1 MLGEVMAHYGLAQP
15 FYDAGWFETEHHR
28 QVVRTLVWAV
38 AHRRLIAMAGLVG
51 SGKTA
56 FLRRV
61 QDDLARDG
69 KVLISKCLSVEK
81 DRLRLPTL
89 ITALFYDLTVD
100 REPRVPSFSER
111 RERELRDLIR
121 KARRPVALFID
132 EAHDLHNNTLIGL
145 KRLMEVV
152 GDAGGSLSI
161 VLCGHPKLKNDL
173 QRPTMEEI
181 GYRTTIITFEGIAGQ
196 QRPYIA
202 WLLKACAVEGTSPA
216 DIVEDAALDL
226 LAQRLTT
233 PLQIEQY
240 LTRALEEGFRVGE
253 RPITPQLIE
262 TILSPQLD
270 EPGPR
275 LRRHGYDVRA
285 IAELHRRQ
293 SRGHPGVSARRAGG
307 RPHARDHRSLACR
320 RPADLS
326 SRDQSQAA

>member
-1 MLGEVMAHYGLAQP
+1 MAHYGLAQP
-15 FYDAGWFETEHHR
+15 FHDAGWFETEHHR
-28 QVVRTLVWAV
+28 QVARTLAWAV

-61 QDDLARDG
+61 QDDLVREG

-89 ITALFYDLTVD
+89 IAALFYDLAAD
-100 REPRVPSFSER
+100 REPRIPSFSER

-121 KARRPVALFID
+121 KTRRPVALFID
-132 EAHDLHNNTLIGL
+132 EAHDLHNNTLVGL

-152 GDAGGSLSI
+152 SDAGGSLSI
-161 VLCGHPKLKNDL
+161 VLSGHPKLKNDL

-196 QRPYIA
+196 QQPYIA
-202 WLLKACAVEGTSPA
+202 WLLKACALEGTSPT
-216 DIVEDAALDL
+216 DILEETAVDL
-226 LAQRLTT
+226 LARRLST

-240 LTRALEEGFRVGE
+240 LTRALEEGYRVGE

-270 EPGPR
+270 ELEPR

-285 IAELHRRQ
+285 VAELANAKAADIQ
-293 SRGHPGVSARRAGG
+293 ALLRGELEAVRTREITDRLRAAGL
-307 RPHARDHRSLACR
+307 PI
-320 RPADLS
+320 
-326 SRDQSQAA
+326 

>member
-1 MLGEVMAHYGLAQP
+1 MAHYGLAQP

-28 QVVRTLVWAV
+28 QVARTLAWAV
-38 AHRRLIAMAGLVG
+38 AHRRLIAMTGLVG

-61 QDDLARDG
+61 QDDLAREG

-89 ITALFYDLTVD
+89 IAALFYDLAAD
-100 REPRVPSFSER
+100 REPRIPSFSER

-121 KARRPVALFID
+121 KTKRPVALFID
-132 EAHDLHNNTLIGL
+132 EAHDLHNNTLVGL

-152 GDAGGSLSI
+152 SDAGGSLSI
-161 VLCGHPKLKNDL
+161 VLSGHPKLKNDL

-216 DIVEDAALDL
+216 DIVEDAAVDL
-226 LAQRLTT
+226 LARRLTT

-240 LTRALEEGFRVGE
+240 LTRALEKGFQVGE
-253 RPITPQLIE
+253 RPITPQLVE

-270 EPGPR
+270 ELEPR
-275 LRRHGYDVRA
+275 LRRHGYDVRTV
-285 IAELHRRQ
+285 AELASAKTSDIQ
-293 SRGHPGVSARRAGG
+293 ALLRGELEATRTREITDRLRAAGL
-307 RPHARDHRSLACR
+307 PI
-320 RPADLS
+320 
-326 SRDQSQAA
+326 

>member
-1 MLGEVMAHYGLAQP
+1 MLSEVMAHYGLAQP

-28 QVVRTLVWAV
+28 QVARTLAWAV

-61 QDDLARDG
+61 QGNLAREG

-89 ITALFYDLTVD
+89 IAALFYDLAAD
-100 REPRVPSFSER
+100 REPRIPSFSER

-121 KARRPVALFID
+121 KTRRPVALFID
-132 EAHDLHNNTLIGL
+132 EAHDLHNNTLVGL

-152 GDAGGSLSI
+152 SDAGGSLSI
-161 VLCGHPKLKNDL
+161 VLSGHPKLKNDL

-202 WLLKACAVEGTSPA
+202 WLLKACAVEGTSSA
-216 DIVEDAALDL
+216 DIVEDAAVDL
-226 LAQRLTT
+226 LARRLTT

-253 RPITPQLIE
+253 RPITPQLVE

-270 EPGPR
+270 ELEPR
-275 LRRHGYDVRA
+275 LRRHGYDVRTV
-285 IAELHRRQ
+285 AELASAKTSDIQ
-293 SRGHPGVSARRAGG
+293 ALLRGELEATRTREITDRLRAAGL
-307 RPHARDHRSLACR
+307 PI
-320 RPADLS
+320 
-326 SRDQSQAA
+326 

>member
-1 MLGEVMAHYGLAQP
+1 VLSEVMAHYGLAQP
-15 FYDAGWFETEHHR
+15 FHDAGWFETEHHR
-28 QVVRTLVWAV
+28 QVARTLAWAV

-61 QDDLARDG
+61 QDDLAREG

-89 ITALFYDLTVD
+89 IAALFYDLAAD
-100 REPRVPSFSER
+100 REPRIPSFSER

-121 KARRPVALFID
+121 KTKRPVALFID
-132 EAHDLHNNTLIGL
+132 EAHDLHNNTLVGL

-152 GDAGGSLSI
+152 SDAGGSLSI
-161 VLCGHPKLKNDL
+161 VLSGHPKLRNDL

-202 WLLKACAVEGTSPA
+202 WLLKACAVDGTSPA
-216 DIVEDAALDL
+216 DIVEDAAVDL
-226 LAQRLTT
+226 LARRLTT

-240 LTRALEEGFRVGE
+240 LTRALEKGFRVGE
-253 RPITPQLIE
+253 RPITPQLVE

-270 EPGPR
+270 ELEPR
-275 LRRHGYDVRA
+275 LRRHGYDVRTV
-285 IAELHRRQ
+285 AELASAKTSDIQ
-293 SRGHPGVSARRAGG
+293 ALLRGELEATRTREITDRLRAAGL
-307 RPHARDHRSLACR
+307 PI
-320 RPADLS
+320 
-326 SRDQSQAA
+326 

>member
-1 MLGEVMAHYGLAQP
+1 VLSEVMAHYGLAQP

-28 QVVRTLVWAV
+28 QVARTLAWAV

-61 QDDLARDG
+61 QDDLAREG

-89 ITALFYDLTVD
+89 IAALFYDLAAD
-100 REPRVPSFSER
+100 REPRIPSFSER

-121 KARRPVALFID
+121 KTRRPVALFID
-132 EAHDLHNNTLIGL
+132 EARDLHNNTLVGL

-152 GDAGGSLSI
+152 SDAGGSLSI
-161 VLCGHPKLKNDL
+161 VLSGHPKLKNDL

-216 DIVEDAALDL
+216 DIVEDAAVDL
-226 LAQRLTT
+226 LARRLTT

-240 LTRALEEGFRVGE
+240 LTRALEKGFQVGE
-253 RPITPQLIE
+253 RPITPQLVE

-270 EPGPR
+270 ELEPR
-275 LRRHGYDVRA
+275 LRRHGYDVRTV
-285 IAELHRRQ
+285 AELASAKTSDIQ
-293 SRGHPGVSARRAGG
+293 ALLRGELEATRTREITDRLRAAGL
-307 RPHARDHRSLACR
+307 PI
-320 RPADLS
+320 
-326 SRDQSQAA
+326 

>member
-1 MLGEVMAHYGLAQP
+1 MLSEVMAHYGLAQP

-28 QVVRTLVWAV
+28 QVARTLAWAV
-38 AHRRLIAMAGLVG
+38 AHRRLIAIAGLVG

-61 QDDLARDG
+61 QDELAREG

-89 ITALFYDLTVD
+89 ITALFYDLAAD
-100 REPRVPSFSER
+100 REPRIPSFSER
-111 RERELRDLIR
+111 RERELRDLVR
-121 KARRPVALFID
+121 KAKRPVALFID
-132 EAHDLHNNTLIGL
+132 EAHDLHNNTLVGL

-152 GDAGGSLSI
+152 SDAGGSLSI
-161 VLCGHPKLKNDL
+161 VLSGHPKLKNDL

-202 WLLKACAVEGTSPA
+202 WLLKACVATGTDPA
-216 DIVEDAALDL
+216 EIFEDAAVDL
-226 LAQRLTT
+226 LAHRLTT

-240 LTRALEEGFRVGE
+240 LTRAFEEGFRVGE

-270 EPGPR
+270 ELEPS
-275 LRRHGYDVRA
+275 LRRHGYDARA
-285 IAELHRRQ
+285 IAELAGARTGDIQ
-293 SRGHPGVSARRAGG
+293 ALLRGELEAGRTREITDRLRAAGL
-307 RPHARDHRSLACR
+307 PI
-320 RPADLS
+320 
-326 SRDQSQAA
+326 

>member
-1 MLGEVMAHYGLAQP
+1 VLSEVMAHYGLAQP

-28 QVVRTLVWAV
+28 QVARTLAWAV

-61 QDDLARDG
+61 QDDLAREG

-89 ITALFYDLTVD
+89 IAALFYDLAAD
-100 REPRVPSFSER
+100 REPRIPSFSER

-121 KARRPVALFID
+121 KTRRPVALFID
-132 EAHDLHNNTLIGL
+132 EAHDLHNNTLVGL

-152 GDAGGSLSI
+152 SDAGGSLSI
-161 VLCGHPKLKNDL
+161 VLSGHPKLKNDL

-202 WLLKACAVEGTSPA
+202 WLLKACAVDGTSPA
-216 DIVEDAALDL
+216 DIVEDAAVDL
-226 LAQRLTT
+226 LARRLTT

-240 LTRALEEGFRVGE
+240 LTRALEKGFRVGE
-253 RPITPQLIE
+253 RPITPQLVE

-270 EPGPR
+270 ELEPR
-275 LRRHGYDVRA
+275 LRRHGYDVRTV
-285 IAELHRRQ
+285 AELASAKTSDIQ
-293 SRGHPGVSARRAGG
+293 ALLRGELEATRTREITDRLRAAGL
-307 RPHARDHRSLACR
+307 PI
-320 RPADLS
+320 
-326 SRDQSQAA
+326 

>member
-1 MLGEVMAHYGLAQP
+1 MLSEVMTHYGLAQP

-28 QVVRTLVWAV
+28 QVARMLAWAV
-38 AHRRLIAMAGLVG
+38 AHRRLIALAGLVG

-61 QDDLARDG
+61 QDDLAREG

-89 ITALFYDLTVD
+89 ITALFYDLAAD
-100 REPRVPSFSER
+100 REPRIPSLSER
-111 RERELRDLIR
+111 RERELRDLVR
-121 KARRPVALFID
+121 KAKRPVALFID

-152 GDAGGSLSI
+152 SDAGGSLSI
-161 VLCGHPKLKNDL
+161 VLSGHPKLKNDL

-181 GYRTTIITFEGIAGQ
+181 GYRTTIITFEGIQGQ

-202 WLLKACAVEGTSPA
+202 WLLKACVAIGTDPA
-216 DIVEDAALDL
+216 DIIDDAAVDL
-226 LAQRLTT
+226 LAHRLTT

-270 EPGPR
+270 ELEPR
-275 LRRHGYDVRA
+275 LRRHGYDARA
-285 IAELHRRQ
+285 IAELAGARTADIQ
-293 SRGHPGVSARRAGG
+293 TLLRGELEAGRTREITDRLRAAGL
-307 RPHARDHRSLACR
+307 PI
-320 RPADLS
+320 
-326 SRDQSQAA
+326 

>member
-1 MLGEVMAHYGLAQP
+1 MLSEVMAHYGLAQP

-28 QVVRTLVWAV
+28 QVARTLAWAV

-61 QDDLARDG
+61 QDDLAREG

-89 ITALFYDLTVD
+89 IAALFYDLAAD
-100 REPRVPSFSER
+100 REPRIPSFSER

-121 KARRPVALFID
+121 KTKRPVALFID
-132 EAHDLHNNTLIGL
+132 EAHDLHNNTLVGL

-152 GDAGGSLSI
+152 SDAGRQPVDRPLRPSQAEERPAAADHGGDRLSHHDHH
-161 VLCGHPKLKNDL
+161 LRGH
-173 QRPTMEEI
+173 R
-181 GYRTTIITFEGIAGQ
+181 RTA
-196 QRPYIA
+196 
-202 WLLKACAVEGTSPA
+202 
-216 DIVEDAALDL
+216 AALHRVAARTPVLPRARALPTSSRRTAVDL
-226 LAQRLTT
+226 LARRLTT

-253 RPITPQLIE
+253 RPITPQLVE

-270 EPGPR
+270 ELEPR
-275 LRRHGYDVRA
+275 LRRHGYDVRTV
-285 IAELHRRQ
+285 AELASAKTADIQ
-293 SRGHPGVSARRAGG
+293 ALLRGELEAARTREITDRLRAAGL
-307 RPHARDHRSLACR
+307 PI
-320 RPADLS
+320 
-326 SRDQSQAA
+326 

>member
-1 MLGEVMAHYGLAQP
+1 VLSEVMAHYGLAQP

-28 QVVRTLVWAV
+28 QVARTLAWAV

-61 QDDLARDG
+61 QDDLAREG

-89 ITALFYDLTVD
+89 IAALFYDLAAD
-100 REPRVPSFSER
+100 RDPRIPSFSER

-121 KARRPVALFID
+121 KTRRPVALFID
-132 EAHDLHNNTLIGL
+132 EAHDLHNNTLVGL

-152 GDAGGSLSI
+152 SDAGGSLSI
-161 VLCGHPKLKNDL
+161 VLSGHPKLKNDL

-216 DIVEDAALDL
+216 DIVQDAAVDL
-226 LAQRLTT
+226 LARRLTT

-240 LTRALEEGFRVGE
+240 LTRALEKGFQVGE
-253 RPITPQLIE
+253 RPITPQLVE

-270 EPGPR
+270 ELEPR
-275 LRRHGYDVRA
+275 LRRHGYDVRTV
-285 IAELHRRQ
+285 AELASAKTSDIQ
-293 SRGHPGVSARRAGG
+293 ALLRGELEATRTREITDRLRAAGL
-307 RPHARDHRSLACR
+307 PI
-320 RPADLS
+320 
-326 SRDQSQAA
+326 

>member
-1 MLGEVMAHYGLAQP
+1 MLSEVMTHYGLAQP

-28 QVVRTLVWAV
+28 QVARMLAWAV
-38 AHRRLIAMAGLVG
+38 AHRRLIAIAGLVG

-61 QDDLARDG
+61 QDDLACEG

-89 ITALFYDLTVD
+89 ITALFYDLAAD
-100 REPRVPSFSER
+100 REPRIPSFSER
-111 RERELRDLIR
+111 RERELRDLVR
-121 KARRPVALFID
+121 KAKRPVALFID
-132 EAHDLHNNTLIGL
+132 EAHDLHNNTLVGL

-152 GDAGGSLSI
+152 SDAGGSLSS
-161 VLCGHPKLKNDL
+161 VLSGHPKLKNDL
-173 QRPTMEEI
+173 QRPKMEEI

-202 WLLKACAVEGTSPA
+202 WLLKACVATGTDPA
-216 DIVEDAALDL
+216 EIVEDAAVDL

-270 EPGPR
+270 ELEPR
-275 LRRHGYDVRA
+275 LRRHGYDARA
-285 IAELHRRQ
+285 IAELAGARTADIQ
-293 SRGHPGVSARRAGG
+293 ALLRGELEAGRTREITDRLRAAGL
-307 RPHARDHRSLACR
+307 PI
-320 RPADLS
+320 
-326 SRDQSQAA
+326 

>member
-1 MLGEVMAHYGLAQP
+1 VLSEVMAHYGLAQP

-28 QVVRTLVWAV
+28 QVARTLAWAV

-61 QDDLARDG
+61 QDDLAREG

-89 ITALFYDLTVD
+89 IAALFYDLAAD
-100 REPRVPSFSER
+100 REPRIPSFSER

-121 KARRPVALFID
+121 KTKRPVALFID
-132 EAHDLHNNTLIGL
+132 EAHDLHNNTLVGL

-152 GDAGGSLSI
+152 SDAGGSLSI
-161 VLCGHPKLKNDL
+161 VLSGHPKLKNDL

-202 WLLKACAVEGTSPA
+202 WLLKACAVEGASPA
-216 DIVEDAALDL
+216 DIVEDAAVDL
-226 LAQRLTT
+226 LARRLTT

-270 EPGPR
+270 ELEPR
-275 LRRHGYDVRA
+275 LRRHGYDVRTV
-285 IAELHRRQ
+285 AELASTKVADIQ
-293 SRGHPGVSARRAGG
+293 ALLRGELEAARTREITDRLRAAGL
-307 RPHARDHRSLACR
+307 PI
-320 RPADLS
+320 
-326 SRDQSQAA
+326 

>member
-1 MLGEVMAHYGLAQP
+1 VLSEVMAHYGLAQP

-28 QVVRTLVWAV
+28 QVARTLAWAV

-61 QDDLARDG
+61 QDDLAREG

-81 DRLRLPTL
+81 DRLRLPAL
-89 ITALFYDLTVD
+89 IAALFYDLAAD
-100 REPRVPSFSER
+100 REPRIPSFSER

-121 KARRPVALFID
+121 KTRRPVALFID
-132 EAHDLHNNTLIGL
+132 EAHDLHNNTLVGL

-152 GDAGGSLSI
+152 TDAGGSLSI
-161 VLCGHPKLKNDL
+161 VLSGHPKLKNDL

-202 WLLKACAVEGTSPA
+202 WLLKACATEATSPT
-216 DIVEDAALDL
+216 DIVEEAAVEL
-226 LAQRLTT
+226 LASRLTT
-233 PLQIEQY
+233 PLQIGQY

-253 RPITPQLIE
+253 RPITPQLVE
-262 TILSPQLD
+262 AILSPQLD
-270 EPGPR
+270 ELEPR

-285 IAELHRRQ
+285 VAELAGAKTADIQ
-293 SRGHPGVSARRAGG
+293 ALLRGELEAARAREVTDRLRAAGL
-307 RPHARDHRSLACR
+307 PI
-320 RPADLS
+320 
-326 SRDQSQAA
+326 

>member
-1 MLGEVMAHYGLAQP
+1 VLSEVMAHYGLAQP

-28 QVVRTLVWAV
+28 QVARTLAWAV

-61 QDDLARDG
+61 QDDLAREG

-89 ITALFYDLTVD
+89 IAALFYDLAAD
-100 REPRVPSFSER
+100 REPRIPSFSER

-121 KARRPVALFID
+121 KTKRPVALFID
-132 EAHDLHNNTLIGL
+132 EAHDLHNNTLVGL

-152 GDAGGSLSI
+152 SDAGGSLSI
-161 VLCGHPKLKNDL
+161 VLSGHPKLKNDL

-216 DIVEDAALDL
+216 DIVEDAAVDL
-226 LAQRLTT
+226 LARRLTT

-240 LTRALEEGFRVGE
+240 LTRALEKGFQVGE
-253 RPITPQLIE
+253 RPITPQLVE

-270 EPGPR
+270 ELEPR
-275 LRRHGYDVRA
+275 LRRHGYDVRTV
-285 IAELHRRQ
+285 AELASAKTSDIQ
-293 SRGHPGVSARRAGG
+293 ALLRGELEATRTREITDRLRAAGL
-307 RPHARDHRSLACR
+307 PI
-320 RPADLS
+320 
-326 SRDQSQAA
+326 

>member
-1 MLGEVMAHYGLAQP
+1 MP
-15 FYDAGWFETEHHR
+15 AGSRPSNHR
-28 QVVRTLVWAV
+28 QVARTLAWAV

-61 QDDLARDG
+61 QDDLVREG

-89 ITALFYDLTVD
+89 IAALFYDLAAD
-100 REPRVPSFSER
+100 REPRIPSFSER

-121 KARRPVALFID
+121 KTRRPVALFID
-132 EAHDLHNNTLIGL
+132 EAHDLHNNTLVGL

-152 GDAGGSLSI
+152 SDAGGSLSI
-161 VLCGHPKLKNDL
+161 VLSGHPKLKNDL

-181 GYRTTIITFEGIAGQ
+181 GYRTTIITFEGITGQ

-216 DIVEDAALDL
+216 DIVEDAAVDL
-226 LAQRLTT
+226 LARRLTT

-240 LTRALEEGFRVGE
+240 LTRALEKGFQVGE
-253 RPITPQLIE
+253 RPITPQLVE

-270 EPGPR
+270 ELEPR
-275 LRRHGYDVRA
+275 LRRHGYDVRTV
-285 IAELHRRQ
+285 AELANAKTSDIQ
-293 SRGHPGVSARRAGG
+293 ALLRGELEATRTREITDRLRAAGL
-307 RPHARDHRSLACR
+307 PI
-320 RPADLS
+320 
-326 SRDQSQAA
+326 